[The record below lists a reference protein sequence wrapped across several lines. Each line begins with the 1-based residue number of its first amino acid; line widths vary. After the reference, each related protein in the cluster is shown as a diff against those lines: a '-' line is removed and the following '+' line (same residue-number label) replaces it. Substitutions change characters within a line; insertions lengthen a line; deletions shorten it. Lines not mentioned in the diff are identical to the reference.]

1 MASFSYLL
9 VSSIPPHGLKTAYA
23 MLMSV
28 NGKSF
33 PLHSNDASIA
43 FASAYA
49 KQSP

>member
-23 MLMSV
+23 MLV